1 MHISTGLLLIAHII
15 VKLIVY
21 NRRKDEKCYLLR
33 EKCDGFWA
41 ADFKSFRNKKIEGE
55 PEKEN
60 CDVFWGESTGRLWKR
75 QGKPLLSWIP
85 DKLLPFFLKV
95 KGCLAEKSNSLYCFL
110 LLYMHEFP

>member
-1 MHISTGLLLIAHII
+1 MHISTGLLLIAYII

-55 PEKEN
+55 LEKEN
-60 CDVFWGESTGRLWKR
+60 CDVFWGESTGWLWKR
-75 QGKPLLSWIP
+75 QGKPLLFWIP
-85 DKLLPFFLKV
+85 DKLLPFFFESKRVLGTK
-95 KGCLAEKSNSLYCFL
+95 K
-110 LLYMHEFP
+110 